1 MPQASPDAHNFWT
14 GLLNRLKTEVGK
26 AQPGIELVGSVSSNL
41 FRTYQRGSSL
51 DATSQP
57 AVRLSKNIPAA
68 GDRVLVAPLADGSRV
83 VLGKIYESGEDDTAG
98 AGPTGPTGPAGPAG
112 AAGATGAT
120 GPTGPTGNFT
130 PLGSNGLVAQTATT
144 PTFAARTITGTANE
158 VEVTNGDGIAGNP
171 TIGLPN
177 SVTIATA
184 LTLAGNVINTSTGVG
199 VVTNSAVKT
208 YTGTNVTTTT
218 TTLATTTVTLVN
230 GIDYD
235 VIGWAGAQGSA
246 PSGAFLDLIIA
257 VGSGGDITGTRCGT
271 AAGER
276 PIFAFNKQVITG
288 TGASV
293 SIVMKAKTTTG
304 TGTVQSGMVIAVAIP
319 RGPVLG

>member
-1 MPQASPDAHNFWT
+1 MPQPSPDAHNFWT
-14 GLLNRLKTEVGK
+14 GLLARLKTEVSRI
-26 AQPGIELVGSVSSNL
+26 QPGIELVGSVSSNL

-51 DATSQP
+51 DANSQP
-57 AVRLSKNIPAA
+57 AVRLSRNAPQA
-68 GDRVLVAPLADGSRV
+68 GDRVLVTPLADGSRV
-83 VLGKIYESGEDDTAG
+83 ILGKIYESGEDDSAAG
-98 AGPTGPTGPAGPAG
+98 LGPTGPTGPAGPAG
-112 AAGATGAT
+112 TAGAT
-120 GPTGPTGNFT
+120 GPTGPTGSFSA
-130 PLGSNGLVAQTATT
+130 LASNGLVAQTATT

-158 VEVTNGDGIAGNP
+158 IEVTNGSGVAGNP
-171 TIGLPN
+171 TIGLPD

-184 LTLAGNVINTSTGVG
+184 LTLAGHGINTSVGVG

-246 PSGAFLDLIIA
+246 PSGAFLDLIIS

-288 TGASV
+288 TGGTV